1 MIRWFWT
8 LGFLVVSASHNA
20 TGAETTAFTGMAER
34 TLTCAA
40 CHGKEGRA
48 TTAGFFPRI
57 AGKPSGY
64 LYSQLLNFRDGRRYN
79 SLMSPLLA
87 NLSDAYLREIAEYFA
102 SLDLPYPPPQNASL
116 PPQVRTRGEELV
128 RSGDTARN
136 IPACTACH
144 GLAMMGRQPAIPGLL
159 GLPRDYLN
167 AQLGA
172 WRTGQRKAASPDCMH
187 SVALLLDT
195 ADVSALSEWLA
206 TQPVPLLA
214 KAAIASDSPLPA
226 ECGKVPK

>member
-1 MIRWFWT
+1 MT
-8 LGFLVVSASHNA
+8 
-20 TGAETTAFTGMAER
+20 ER
-34 TLTCAA
+34 TQACTA

-57 AGKPSGY
+57 AGKPAGY

-79 SLMSPLLA
+79 SLMSPLLV

-116 PPQVRTRGEELV
+116 PPQVRARGEELV
-128 RSGDTARN
+128 RRGDAARN
-136 IPACTACH
+136 ITACSACH

-172 WRTGQRKAASPDCMH
+172 WRTGQRKAAAPDCMH

-195 ADVSALSEWLA
+195 SDISALSEWLA

-214 KAAIASDSPLPA
+214 KAAIASDLPLPA

>member
-1 MIRWFWT
+1 
-8 LGFLVVSASHNA
+8 
-20 TGAETTAFTGMAER
+20 MAER
-34 TLTCAA
+34 TQACAA

-57 AGKPSGY
+57 AGKPAGY

-79 SLMSPLLA
+79 ALMSPLLV

-102 SLDLPYPPPQNASL
+102 SLDLPYPPPQSASL
-116 PPQVRTRGEELV
+116 PPQIRARGGELV
-128 RSGDTARN
+128 RRGDTARN
-136 IPACTACH
+136 IPSCTACH
-144 GLAMMGRQPAIPGLL
+144 GLAMMGRQPAVPGLL